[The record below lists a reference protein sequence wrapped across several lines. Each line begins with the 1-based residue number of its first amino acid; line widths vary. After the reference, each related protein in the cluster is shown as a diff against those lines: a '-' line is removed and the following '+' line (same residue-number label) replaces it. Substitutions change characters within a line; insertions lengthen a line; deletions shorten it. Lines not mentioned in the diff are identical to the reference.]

1 MEIIAFMNQKGG
13 VGKTTSAVNIG
24 AGLAR
29 LGRRVLLIDVDP
41 QAHATISLGL
51 PEEMEKTIYE
61 LLTDA
66 APATDVIIERDG
78 LAVIPS
84 GLQLASAEMQLVGLP
99 AREMIMKAAIAD
111 IVENFDYVL
120 IDCPPSIGALT
131 MNALAAAS
139 AVYVPVKT
147 EYLPIQGIGQLTKSV
162 ELVRHRL
169 NPRLK
174 IKGVFGT
181 FYDGRRTINRD
192 VMDYIRQTFGAA
204 VFNTQIR
211 ANIALAE
218 APKAGKTIFEHA
230 PTSHGAADYLALSE
244 EIISRE
250 AVQ

>member
-1 MEIIAFMNQKGG
+1 METIAFMNQKGG

-66 APATDVIIERDG
+66 APAADVIIERDG

-111 IVENFDYVL
+111 IVENFD
-120 IDCPPSIGALT
+120 
-131 MNALAAAS
+131 
-139 AVYVPVKT
+139 
-147 EYLPIQGIGQLTKSV
+147 
-162 ELVRHRL
+162 
-169 NPRLK
+169 
-174 IKGVFGT
+174 
-181 FYDGRRTINRD
+181 
-192 VMDYIRQTFGAA
+192 
-204 VFNTQIR
+204 
-211 ANIALAE
+211 
-218 APKAGKTIFEHA
+218 
-230 PTSHGAADYLALSE
+230 
-244 EIISRE
+244 
-250 AVQ
+250 